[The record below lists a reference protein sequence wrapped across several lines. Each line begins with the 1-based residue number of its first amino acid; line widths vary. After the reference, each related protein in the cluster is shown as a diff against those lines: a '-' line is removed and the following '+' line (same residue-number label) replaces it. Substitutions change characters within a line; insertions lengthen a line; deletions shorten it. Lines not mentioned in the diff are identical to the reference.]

1 MRLPFL
7 SSNKNLTEA
16 QLLERCRAG
25 DVDAFD
31 DLMARHQQRVFNLCL
46 WLLRDHE
53 AANDAAQE
61 TFIRAFR
68 AIGNFRG
75 DCAFSTWLHRIAVN
89 VSGDSSTKR
98 KRGPQPLSDLVT
110 DDSPA
115 PEPAA
120 PLRDNPLETIARTER
135 QRAVREALNALSEN
149 HRLVLVLFDIQ
160 GYSYEEI
167 SEVLELPIG
176 TVKSRLNRARAA
188 LRDKLESCRELFET

>member
-25 DVDAFD
+25 DLDAFD

-46 WLLRDHE
+46 WLLRDHD

-61 TFIRAFR
+61 TFIRAYR

-89 VSGDSSTKR
+89 VSGDASTRRR
-98 KRGPQPLSDLVT
+98 KTPQPLSELAT
-110 DDSPA
+110 EDSPA

-120 PLRDNPLETIARTER
+120 PLRENPLETLTRNER
-135 QRAVREALNALSEN
+135 QRVVRDALNQLSEH

-167 SEVLELPIG
+167 AQVLELPIG

-188 LRDKLESCRELFET
+188 LRDKLKLSRELFDA